1 MTEQKQRT
9 LKELNE
15 REQQIL
21 PRIYEIQAEQE
32 KLNKEYCE
40 LYTELMTIHQERAR
54 AVNQPKEEVDQ

>member
-21 PRIYEIQAEQE
+21 PRLYEIQAEQE
-32 KLNKEYCE
+32 KLNTEYGK
-40 LYTELMTIHQERAR
+40 LYHELMGIHQERANT
-54 AVNQPKEEVDQ
+54 VNKPTGGQSP